1 LKFTVTFASAV
12 TLSVEAP
19 FLFGGDARMA
29 RLARDVTSPLSTDDE
44 AEVLRKLQ
52 GSIYFE
58 KAVTASSAAGYLIRD
73 PILVCLG

>member
-1 LKFTVTFASAV
+1 
-12 TLSVEAP
+12 
-19 FLFGGDARMA
+19 MA